1 MRVLLCGE
9 NYLGSL
15 SYNVLN
21 DDGCEYCVCHKKS
34 GKHYIERFDP
44 VTVHVRN
51 ANIHNGLPI
60 SEALP
65 AFDSFIKACRFLK
78 ENIDRIC

>member
-1 MRVLLCGE
+1 MKVLLCGK
-9 NYLGSL
+9 NCLGAL
-15 SYNVLN
+15 SYNVLK
-21 DDGCEYCVCHKKS
+21 DDGCEYGVCHKKS
-34 GKHYIERFDP
+34 GKYYIERFDP
-44 VTVHVRN
+44 VAVHVRN
-51 ANIHNGLPI
+51 ANIYNGLPI